1 MEIYQVSVFRERL
14 NFKKIK
20 NMERKEVFEKLT
32 VIFRDVM
39 DNDEIVLEENTTA
52 EDIEEWDSLAHVQL
66 IEKIESVFGIKF
78 SAKEMNS
85 WSDVGEF
92 VDSIL
97 ERL

>member
-1 MEIYQVSVFRERL
+1 
-14 NFKKIK
+14 
-20 NMERKEVFEKLT
+20 MERKEILEKLT

-66 IEKIESVFGIKF
+66 IEKIEAVFGVRF
-78 SAKEMNS
+78 SAKEMTS
-85 WSDVGEF
+85 WDELGEL

-97 ERL
+97 AKIK

>member
-1 MEIYQVSVFRERL
+1 
-14 NFKKIK
+14 
-20 NMERKEVFEKLT
+20 MERKEIFEKLN

-66 IEKIESVFGIKF
+66 IEKIEGVFGVRF
-78 SAKEMNS
+78 SAKEMTS
-85 WSDVGEF
+85 WDELGEL

-97 ERL
+97 AKIG

>member
-1 MEIYQVSVFRERL
+1 M
-14 NFKKIK
+14 K
-20 NMERKEVFEKLT
+20 MERKVIFDELT

-66 IEKIESVFGIKF
+66 IEKIETVFGVKF

-85 WSDVGEF
+85 WEDVGEF
-92 VDSIL
+92 VDSIEAKL
-97 ERL
+97 K